1 MSDTAISLKKIVK
14 IFKTGNETVNI
25 LNGTDFEI
33 KKGDTVAITGESG
46 TGKSTLLHIMGTLL
60 KPDSGNIEYFGQ
72 SEVYSLSDKQLAR
85 FRNKNIG
92 FVFQF
97 HYLLN
102 EFNCLENAAMPL
114 LIRKENKN
122 AAFKIARDYLCEMG
136 LENRLN
142 FKPYMLSGGEQQRAA
157 IARALVC
164 SPEVILM
171 DEPTGN
177 LDPRHAEKLHE
188 IIIGLNKKYGKTLV
202 IVTHDANFSAMMKRK
217 IKISGGLIEEAK
229 FVTGT
234 EFNSVPVFM

>member
-1 MSDTAISLKKIVK
+1 MPLHKLEIMNIQSNAAVSLKNIVK
-14 IFKTGNETVNI
+14 IFKAGNETVNI
-25 LNGTDFEI
+25 LNKADFEI

-60 KPDSGNIEYFGQ
+60 KPDSGSIEYFGQ
-72 SEVYSLSDKQLAR
+72 SDVYSLSDANLAR

-102 EFNCLENAAMPL
+102 EFSCLENAAMPL

-122 AAFKIARDYLCEMG
+122 TAFKIAKDYLCEMG
-136 LENRLN
+136 LESRLN

-188 IIIGLNKKYGKTLV
+188 IIIGLNKRYGKTLAV
-202 IVTHDANFSAMMKRK
+202 VTHDANFSSMMSRK
-217 IKISGGLIEEAK
+217 IKISNGLIEE
-229 FVTGT
+229 V
-234 EFNSVPVFM
+234 NL

>member
-1 MSDTAISLKKIVK
+1 MNNNMAGNNYDFAISLKKVS
-14 IFKTGNETVNI
+14 KTFTTGDETVNV
-25 LNGTDFEI
+25 LNEADLKI
-33 KKGDTVAITGESG
+33 KKGDTFAVTGESG

-60 KPDSGNIEYFGQ
+60 KPDSGEVGYFGD
-72 SEVYSLSDKQLAR
+72 SNVYSFSDANLAR

-102 EFNCLENAAMPL
+102 EFSCLENVAMPL
-114 LIRKENKN
+114 FIKKDPKEK
-122 AAFKIARDYLCEMG
+122 ALKIARDYLCEMG
-136 LENRLN
+136 LESRLN

-177 LDPRHAEKLHE
+177 LDPRHAERLHN
-188 IIIGLNKKYGKTLV
+188 IIIDLNKKYGKTLV
-202 IVTHDANFSAMMKRK
+202 VVTHDKEFSNMMDHK
-217 IKISGGLIEEAK
+217 IKITAGIIEHI
-229 FVTGT
+229 
-234 EFNSVPVFM
+234 N

>member
-1 MSDTAISLKKIVK
+1 MNIQSNAAVSLKNIVK
-14 IFKTGNETVNI
+14 IFKAGNETVNI
-25 LNGTDFEI
+25 LNKADFEI

-60 KPDSGNIEYFGQ
+60 KPDSGSIEYFGQ
-72 SEVYSLSDKQLAR
+72 SDVYSLSDANLAR

-102 EFNCLENAAMPL
+102 EFSCLENAAMPL

-122 AAFKIARDYLCEMG
+122 TAFKIAKDYLCEMG
-136 LENRLN
+136 LESRLN

-202 IVTHDANFSAMMKRK
+202 IVTHDANFSNMMNRK
-217 IKISGGLIEEAK
+217 IKISNGLIEE
-229 FVTGT
+229 V
-234 EFNSVPVFM
+234 NL

>member
-1 MSDTAISLKKIVK
+1 MNKNMTGNNYDFAVSLKKVGK
-14 IFKTGNETVNI
+14 IFTTGDETVNI
-25 LNGTDFEI
+25 LNEADLEI
-33 KKGDTVAITGESG
+33 KRGDTFAVTGESG
-46 TGKSTLLHIMGTLL
+46 TGKSTLLHIIGTLL
-60 KPDSGNIEYFGQ
+60 KPDSGQVGYFGN
-72 SEVYSLSDKQLAR
+72 SNIYSFSDAGLAR

-102 EFNCLENAAMPL
+102 EFSCLENVAMPL
-114 LIRKENKN
+114 FIRKEPKDK
-122 AAFKIARDYLCEMG
+122 ALKTARDYLCEMG

-177 LDPRHAEKLHE
+177 LDPRHAERLHG
-188 IIIGLNKKYGKTLV
+188 IIIDLNKKYGKTLV
-202 IVTHDANFSAMMKRK
+202 VVTHDKEFSNMMDHK
-217 IKISGGLIEEAK
+217 IKITGGTIEHI
-229 FVTGT
+229 
-234 EFNSVPVFM
+234 N

>member
-1 MSDTAISLKKIVK
+1 MNIKSNAAVSLKKIVK

-25 LNGTDFEI
+25 LNEADFEI

-60 KPDSGNIEYFGQ
+60 KPDLGNIEYFGQ
-72 SEVYSLSDKQLAR
+72 SDVYSLSDENLAR

-102 EFNCLENAAMPL
+102 EFSCLENAAMPL

-122 AAFKIARDYLCEMG
+122 TAFKIAKDYLCEMG
-136 LENRLN
+136 LESRLN

-188 IIIGLNKKYGKTLV
+188 IIIGLNKRYGKTLAV
-202 IVTHDANFSAMMKRK
+202 VTHDANFSAMMSRK
-217 IKISGGLIEEAK
+217 IKISNGLIEE
-229 FVTGT
+229 V
-234 EFNSVPVFM
+234 NL

>member
-1 MSDTAISLKKIVK
+1 MPLHKLEIMNIQSNAAVSLKNIVK
-14 IFKTGNETVNI
+14 IFKAGNETVNI
-25 LNGTDFEI
+25 LNKADFEI

-60 KPDSGNIEYFGQ
+60 KPDSGSIEYFGQ
-72 SEVYSLSDKQLAR
+72 SDVYSLSDANLAR

-102 EFNCLENAAMPL
+102 EFSCLENAAMPL
-114 LIRKENKN
+114 LIKKENKN
-122 AAFKIARDYLCEMG
+122 TAFKIAKDYLCEMG
-136 LENRLN
+136 LESRLN

-188 IIIGLNKKYGKTLV
+188 IIIGLNKRYGKTLAV
-202 IVTHDANFSAMMKRK
+202 VTHDANFSAMMSRK
-217 IKISGGLIEEAK
+217 IKISNGLIEE
-229 FVTGT
+229 V
-234 EFNSVPVFM
+234 NL

>member
-1 MSDTAISLKKIVK
+1 MNIQSNAAVSLKNIVK
-14 IFKTGNETVNI
+14 IFKAGNETVNI
-25 LNGTDFEI
+25 LNKADFEI

-60 KPDSGNIEYFGQ
+60 KPDSGSIEYFGQ
-72 SEVYSLSDKQLAR
+72 SDVYSLSDANLAR

-102 EFNCLENAAMPL
+102 EFSCLENAAMPL

-122 AAFKIARDYLCEMG
+122 TAFKIAKDYLCEMG
-136 LENRLN
+136 LESRLN

-188 IIIGLNKKYGKTLV
+188 IIIGLNKRYGKTLAV
-202 IVTHDANFSAMMKRK
+202 VTHDANFSAMMSRK
-217 IKISGGLIEEAK
+217 IKISNGLIEE
-229 FVTGT
+229 V
-234 EFNSVPVFM
+234 NL

>member
-1 MSDTAISLKKIVK
+1 MPLHKLEIMNIQSNAAVSLKKIVK
-14 IFKTGNETVNI
+14 IFKAGNETVNI
-25 LNGTDFEI
+25 LNKADFEI

-60 KPDSGNIEYFGQ
+60 KPDSGSIEYFGQ
-72 SEVYSLSDKQLAR
+72 SDVYSLSDANLAR

-102 EFNCLENAAMPL
+102 EFSCLENAAMPL
-114 LIRKENKN
+114 LIKKENKN
-122 AAFKIARDYLCEMG
+122 TAFKIAKDYLCEMG
-136 LENRLN
+136 LESRLN

-188 IIIGLNKKYGKTLV
+188 IIIGLNKRYGKTLAV
-202 IVTHDANFSAMMKRK
+202 VTHDANFSAMMSRK
-217 IKISGGLIEEAK
+217 IKISNGLIEE
-229 FVTGT
+229 V
-234 EFNSVPVFM
+234 NL

>member
-1 MSDTAISLKKIVK
+1 MNIQSNAAVSLKNIVK
-14 IFKTGNETVNI
+14 IFKAGNETVNI
-25 LNGTDFEI
+25 LNKADFEI

-60 KPDSGNIEYFGQ
+60 KPDSGSIEYFGQ
-72 SEVYSLSDKQLAR
+72 SDVYSLSDANLAR

-102 EFNCLENAAMPL
+102 EFSCLENAAMPL
-114 LIRKENKN
+114 LIKKENKN
-122 AAFKIARDYLCEMG
+122 TAFKIAKDYLCEMG
-136 LENRLN
+136 LESRLN

-188 IIIGLNKKYGKTLV
+188 IIIGLNKRYGKTLAV
-202 IVTHDANFSAMMKRK
+202 VTHDANFSAMMSRK
-217 IKISGGLIEEAK
+217 IKISNGLIEE
-229 FVTGT
+229 V
-234 EFNSVPVFM
+234 NL

>member
-1 MSDTAISLKKIVK
+1 MPLHKLEIMNIQSNAAVSLKNIVK
-14 IFKTGNETVNI
+14 IFKAGNETVNI
-25 LNGTDFEI
+25 LNKADFEI

-60 KPDSGNIEYFGQ
+60 KPDSGSIEYFGQ
-72 SEVYSLSDKQLAR
+72 SDVYSLSDANLAR

-102 EFNCLENAAMPL
+102 EFSCLENAAMPL

-122 AAFKIARDYLCEMG
+122 TAFKIAKDYLCEMG
-136 LENRLN
+136 LESRLN

-188 IIIGLNKKYGKTLV
+188 IIIGLNKRYGKTLAV
-202 IVTHDANFSAMMKRK
+202 VTHDANFSAMMSRK
-217 IKISGGLIEEAK
+217 IKISNGLIEE
-229 FVTGT
+229 V
-234 EFNSVPVFM
+234 NL

>member
-1 MSDTAISLKKIVK
+1 MNSVPDNNTNTAISLKKIAKV
-14 IFKTGNETVNI
+14 FKTGNETVDI
-25 LNGTDFEI
+25 LNGADFEV
-33 KKGDTVAITGESG
+33 KRGDTVAITGESG

-60 KPDSGNIEYFGQ
+60 KPDSGKVEYFG
-72 SEVYSLSDKQLAR
+72 ESDIYAFSDINLAR

-102 EFNCLENAAMPL
+102 EFSCLENAAMPL
-114 LIRKENKN
+114 FIRKKSKET
-122 AAFKIARDYLCEMG
+122 ALKIAGDYLCEMG
-136 LENRLN
+136 LENRLD

-188 IIIGLNKKYGKTLV
+188 IIIGLNKKYGKTLA
-202 IVTHDANFSAMMKRK
+202 IVTHDANFSAMMNRK
-217 IKISGGLIEEAK
+217 IKISGGLIEQ
-229 FVTGT
+229 V
-234 EFNSVPVFM
+234 

>member
-1 MSDTAISLKKIVK
+1 MNIQSNSAVSLKNIVK
-14 IFKTGNETVNI
+14 IFKAGNETVNI
-25 LNGTDFEI
+25 LNKADFEI
-33 KKGDTVAITGESG
+33 KRGDTVAITGESG

-60 KPDSGNIEYFGQ
+60 KPDSGSIEYFGQ
-72 SEVYSLSDKQLAR
+72 SDVYSLSDANLAR

-102 EFNCLENAAMPL
+102 EFSCLENAAMPL

-122 AAFKIARDYLCEMG
+122 AAFKIAKDYLCEMG
-136 LENRLN
+136 LEKRLN

-188 IIIGLNKKYGKTLV
+188 IIIGLNKKYGKTLA
-202 IVTHDANFSAMMKRK
+202 IVTHDANFSAMMSRK
-217 IKISGGLIEEAK
+217 IKISNGLIEE
-229 FVTGT
+229 V
-234 EFNSVPVFM
+234 NL

>member
-1 MSDTAISLKKIVK
+1 MNIKSNAAVSLKKIVK

-25 LNGTDFEI
+25 LNEADFEI

-60 KPDSGNIEYFGQ
+60 KPDLGNIEYFGQ
-72 SEVYSLSDKQLAR
+72 SDVYSLSDENLAR

-102 EFNCLENAAMPL
+102 EFSCLENAAMPL

-122 AAFKIARDYLCEMG
+122 TAFKIAKDYLCEMG
-136 LENRLN
+136 LEGRLN

-177 LDPRHAEKLHE
+177 LDPRHAGKLHE
-188 IIIGLNKKYGKTLV
+188 IIIGLNKKHGKTLA
-202 IVTHDANFSAMMKRK
+202 IVTHDGNFSAMMSRK
-217 IKISGGLIEEAK
+217 IKISGGSIEEIK
-229 FVTGT
+229 L
-234 EFNSVPVFM
+234 

>member
-1 MSDTAISLKKIVK
+1 MNIQSNAAVSLKNIVK
-14 IFKTGNETVNI
+14 IFKAGNETVNI
-25 LNGTDFEI
+25 LNKADFEI

-60 KPDSGNIEYFGQ
+60 KPDSGSIEYFGQ
-72 SEVYSLSDKQLAR
+72 SDVYSLSDANLAR

-102 EFNCLENAAMPL
+102 EFSCLENVAMPL

-122 AAFKIARDYLCEMG
+122 TAFKIAKDYLCEMG
-136 LENRLN
+136 LESRLN

-188 IIIGLNKKYGKTLV
+188 IIIGLNKRYGKTLAV
-202 IVTHDANFSAMMKRK
+202 VTHDANFSAMMSRK
-217 IKISGGLIEEAK
+217 IKISNGLIEE
-229 FVTGT
+229 V
-234 EFNSVPVFM
+234 NL

>member
-1 MSDTAISLKKIVK
+1 MPLHKLEIMNIQSNAAVSLKNIVN
-14 IFKTGNETVNI
+14 IFKAGNETVNI
-25 LNGTDFEI
+25 LNKADFEI

-60 KPDSGNIEYFGQ
+60 KPDSGSIEYFGQ
-72 SEVYSLSDKQLAR
+72 SDVYSLSDANLAR

-102 EFNCLENAAMPL
+102 EFSCLENAAMPL

-122 AAFKIARDYLCEMG
+122 TAFKIAKDYLCEMG
-136 LENRLN
+136 LESRLN

-188 IIIGLNKKYGKTLV
+188 IIIGLNKRYGKTLAV
-202 IVTHDANFSAMMKRK
+202 VTHDANFSAMMSRK
-217 IKISGGLIEEAK
+217 IKISGGLIVDA
-229 FVTGT
+229 
-234 EFNSVPVFM
+234 NL